1 MVRNDL
7 GCVNASQIVTD
18 SDTRRAEGAGFI
30 SDASFFRLFSNAT
43 YHCLDVSD
51 YEGAEIVH
59 DLCQD
64 VPENLHEQFDVTVN
78 GSCLDNIFDP
88 ATAIK
93 NMSKRSYHSLRAPW
107 TP

>member
-30 SDASFFRLFSNAT
+30 SDVSFFRLFSNAT

-51 YEGAEIVH
+51 YEGAEIMMIFVRTF
-59 DLCQD
+59 
-64 VPENLHEQFDVTVN
+64 PKIYMSNL
-78 GSCLDNIFDP
+78 
-88 ATAIK
+88 
-93 NMSKRSYHSLRAPW
+93 MSLSMGAA
-107 TP
+107 